1 MSLFTVI
8 YKPGPRW
15 IAGRRFHEQEGVSG
29 HRDFLAE
36 RHAAGDLLVGG
47 PFLDDTGGIAIYE
60 ASTDEELIALLQQDK
75 TITGRLMT
83 YELHPCALPFMR

>member
-1 MSLFTVI
+1 
-8 YKPGPRW
+8 
-15 IAGRRFHEQEGVSG
+15 
-29 HRDFLAE
+29 
-36 RHAAGDLLVGG
+36 VGG

-75 TITGRLMT
+75 TITGCLMT

>member
-15 IAGRRFHEQEGVSG
+15 IAGRHFHEQEGVID
-29 HRDFLAE
+29 HRNFLAE

-47 PFLDDTGGIAIYE
+47 PFLDDSGGIAIYE
-60 ASTDEELIALLQQDK
+60 ASTNEDLIELLRQDK
-75 TITGRLMT
+75 TIAGQLMT